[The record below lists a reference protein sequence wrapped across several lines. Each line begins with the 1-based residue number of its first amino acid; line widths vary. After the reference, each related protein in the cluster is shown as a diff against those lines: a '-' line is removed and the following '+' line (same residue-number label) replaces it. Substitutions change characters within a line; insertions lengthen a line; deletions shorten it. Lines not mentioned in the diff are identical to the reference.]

1 MKNDGHI
8 ITNIRV
14 EKDLYKNFKEISKK
28 RGIPVSYLIRQ
39 HMLKVVQNDKKLKN
53 LENDDKLQKSMK
65 SIKVLVSNEDWN
77 NYLDYLNENQISI
90 RKDILNY
97 IKSKSNK

>member
-1 MKNDGHI
+1 MKNDEYI
-8 ITNIRV
+8 TTNIRV
-14 EKDLYKNFKEISKK
+14 EKDLYKSFKEIAKK

-39 HMLKVVQNDKKLKN
+39 HMLEVVQNDKKLKN
-53 LENDDKLQKSMK
+53 LENEDKSQKSMK
-65 SIKVLVSNEDWN
+65 SIKVLVSNEDWDH
-77 NYLDYLNENQISI
+77 YLDYLNENQISI